1 MVPHL
6 PCRVNQQWNRDMAKN
21 HVLGVVNSNAMDDK
35 KSRHRALARN
45 ESWQPPLTAT
55 GEEES
60 SEVDDGW
67 I

>member
-45 ESWQPPLTAT
+45 E
-55 GEEES
+55 G
-60 SEVDDGW
+60 
-67 I
+67 